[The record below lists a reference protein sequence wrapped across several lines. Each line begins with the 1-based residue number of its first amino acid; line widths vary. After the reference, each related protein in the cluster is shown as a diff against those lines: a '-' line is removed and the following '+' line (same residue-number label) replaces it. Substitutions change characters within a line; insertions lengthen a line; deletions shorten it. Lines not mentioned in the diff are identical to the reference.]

1 MVKMKSYLME
11 RFFDE
16 SDDALHKRLPRDPF
30 TEEASPP
37 CPSTPCPYA
46 LQPTAAAQSTPT
58 PFSLPQHPPPWFSE
72 SPSRT
77 PLARIQ
83 LGGRSPCKASDQVAL
98 CTPPQCS
105 RSHPQTDQATHRRTP
120 LPPLASPTCWWPQRS
135 TADLPFHP
143 SMCSSGIFSC
153 SQIIS
158 AFGLNGY
165 ISTFK
170 VFCSSYIYSYQ
181 NQIDLFSFLERKF
194 NINRNTI

>member
-1 MVKMKSYLME
+1 MSRTLSPKKLAHL
-11 RFFDE
+11 
-16 SDDALHKRLPRDPF
+16 ALARI
-30 TEEASPP
+30 
-37 CPSTPCPYA
+37 PSTW
-46 LQPTAAAQSTPT
+46 QPTAQSSPS
-58 PFSLPQHPPPWFSE
+58 PISLPQHPPPWFSE

-83 LGGRSPCKASDQVAL
+83 LGGGSLCKASDQVAL

-120 LPPLASPTCWWPQRS
+120 PPPLASLTCWWPQQS

-165 ISTFK
+165 IYPRSRYF
-170 VFCSSYIYSYQ
+170 VHLIYIH
-181 NQIDLFSFLERKF
+181 IK
-194 NINRNTI
+194 IK

>member
-1 MVKMKSYLME
+1 MMRSIRGSQETLSPKKLAHL
-11 RFFDE
+11 
-16 SDDALHKRLPRDPF
+16 ALARLK
-30 TEEASPP
+30 
-37 CPSTPCPYA
+37 A
-46 LQPTAAAQSTPT
+46 LP
-58 PFSLPQHPPPWFSE
+58 LP
-72 SPSRT
+72 SPSHSILL
-77 PLARIQ
+77 PGSASHHPELLQLESSWVEGLA
-83 LGGRSPCKASDQVAL
+83 LCKASDQVAL

-105 RSHPQTDQATHRRTP
+105 RSHPQTDQAGHRRTP
-120 LPPLASPTCWWPQRS
+120 PPPLASLTCWWPQRS

>member
-1 MVKMKSYLME
+1 ME

-16 SDDALHKRLPRDPF
+16 SDPF

-83 LGGRSPCKASDQVAL
+83 LGGGSSSLQSLRPSGSLHPSKMQQESLPDRSSSPSKDTPTFSGQPDLLVA
-98 CTPPQCS
+98 TTKHS
-105 RSHPQTDQATHRRTP
+105 RPP
-120 LPPLASPTCWWPQRS
+120 LPPLYVFIRYLFLFTNN
-135 TADLPFHP
+135 
-143 SMCSSGIFSC
+143 FSFW
-153 SQIIS
+153 IERI
-158 AFGLNGY
+158 Y

-194 NINRNTI
+194 NINRNTN